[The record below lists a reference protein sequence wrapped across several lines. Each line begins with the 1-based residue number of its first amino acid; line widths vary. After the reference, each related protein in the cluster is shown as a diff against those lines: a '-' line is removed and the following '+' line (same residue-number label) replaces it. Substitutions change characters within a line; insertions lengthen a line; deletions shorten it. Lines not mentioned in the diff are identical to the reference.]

1 MACNMWAW
9 ENSGAHLLCFPGVT
23 GPIYIIADVGVKK
36 VSQNESILTKHAW
49 CMLWEYFR
57 HSAASDLPQGKIV
70 LDSWCVHQGLAAM
83 SAMSLSSPVAEAWS
97 QSEQL
102 VSRASKGRMIVRSG
116 DCICREDLI
125 PNEEVISPVLGIL
138 GLRTTVDCIFEHVE
152 MFMHWARPR
161 GKGSVSSP

>member
-1 MACNMWAW
+1 M
-9 ENSGAHLLCFPGVT
+9 
-23 GPIYIIADVGVKK
+23 
-36 VSQNESILTKHAW
+36 
-49 CMLWEYFR
+49 
-57 HSAASDLPQGKIV
+57 

-152 MFMHWARPR
+152 MFMHWVRPK